1 MAVNEQDKCVLTI
14 TSGSLAWKQVNKA
27 LESHLGAW
35 HEYEY
40 AEMVEWFKSQKATYT
55 PLADSVLSY
64 YSLEFDT
71 QEDLMEFMLTWL

>member
-14 TSGSLAWKQVNKA
+14 TSGSLAWNQVNKA
-27 LESHLGAW
+27 LKSQLAW
-35 HEYEY
+35 YEYE
-40 AEMVEWFKSQKATYT
+40 EMVEWFKSQKATYI

>member
-14 TSGSLAWKQVNKA
+14 RSGSLGWKQVNKA
-27 LESHLGAW
+27 LESQLGAW
-35 HEYEY
+35 YEY
-40 AEMVEWFKSQKATYT
+40 NEFVEWFKSQKATYI